1 MKSILWF
8 PLALR
13 TISRV
18 CVAMI
23 VSLYATLAAWGAA
36 LPPPL

>member
-1 MKSILWF
+1 MKSTFWF
-8 PLALR
+8 PSALR
-13 TISRV
+13 TVSRA

-23 VSLYATLAAWGAA
+23 VSLFATLAAWGAA